1 MITPQARIISMRHST
16 PRNSSSKPRNRGS
29 PKKARNLGDSIQSET
44 SRGEGVGGRT
54 VCYPERVGE
63 RGAEAGGK
71 LLRGRHL
78 EEGGPRALPSHLEQH
93 GAPPAAACAA
103 SGVAG
108 GGGARV
114 GSRRTEPR
122 AAPAAVAVGRG
133 RGEACAICWKRQFGV
148 RSRASPAVRGTL
160 QHWATKGRERRETET
175 TSSERRKNPT
185 ETRRRIVVLPACGPA
200 WKVYWAVRAG

>member
-1 MITPQARIISMRHST
+1 VSAARRLAGSCCAADISKKVGRAPCPPT
-16 PRNSSSKPRNRGS
+16 WNSM
-29 PKKARNLGDSIQSET
+29 
-44 SRGEGVGGRT
+44 
-54 VCYPERVGE
+54 
-63 RGAEAGGK
+63 
-71 LLRGRHL
+71 
-78 EEGGPRALPSHLEQH
+78 ALPPP
-93 GAPPAAACAA
+93 PPALPP
-103 SGVAG
+103 VLRE